1 VLTHNP
7 PSHPVAEDDNDVM
20 QEGDDYTED
29 DRNAE
34 EEEEEAGRGV
44 PTSPPVATFFA
55 RKRPRKQANP
65 GRFYFRVM
73 TATALV

>member
-1 VLTHNP
+1 
-7 PSHPVAEDDNDVM
+7 M
-20 QEGDDYTED
+20 QEVDDYAED

-34 EEEEEAGRGV
+34 EEEEEAGRG
-44 PTSPPVATFFA
+44 

>member
-1 VLTHNP
+1 M
-7 PSHPVAEDDNDVM
+7 EQDFD
-20 QEGDDYTED
+20 EY
-29 DRNAE
+29 RNE
-34 EEEEEAGRGV
+34 EEDEEEAGRG
-44 PTSPPVATFFA
+44 